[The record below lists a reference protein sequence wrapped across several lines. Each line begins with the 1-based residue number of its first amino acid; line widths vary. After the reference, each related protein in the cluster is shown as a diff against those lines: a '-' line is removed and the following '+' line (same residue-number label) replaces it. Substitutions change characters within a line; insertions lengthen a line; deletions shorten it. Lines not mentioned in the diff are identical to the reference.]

1 MLRMKSAAVAM
12 VIGAGGLAA
21 GLAAA
26 PPAVAG
32 AHASAAWHISKEVH
46 GPNVPS
52 FTAGAAASGT
62 SAWAFLEPGG
72 NARPVAYELTGTTW
86 HARPFP
92 GKSNEEVLS
101 ASASSS
107 SNVWAFT
114 TTENSTSR
122 VLRFDGHS
130 WKQVKVFRQLVNSA
144 LVISATDVWVFGEP
158 FAPSLGA
165 VHYNG
170 HTWTRTARGLIG
182 GSALSASSIWA
193 YGSSNVAHWNG
204 SKWRF
209 TSVAKLLPKSNQV
222 CGPAFVAGIDALS
235 ARDVFAVAD
244 GGCPDG
250 GGPFVLLHYNGRR
263 WSKVAPSHRI
273 NAHPLGAISDGM
285 GGIWIP
291 MVTGAPESS
300 FMEHYG
306 HGTLSRVAL
315 PISEPHLALVGATIG
330 QHTTEALAFGLSRKS
345 FSASTS
351 TAVILRY
358 GR

>member
-1 MLRMKSAAVAM
+1 MPKVKPAAVAM
-12 VIGAGGLAA
+12 VIGCGGLSGLAA
-21 GLAAA
+21 V
-26 PPAVAG
+26 PPAEAG
-32 AHASAAWHISKEVH
+32 AHAAAAWHIAKSVP
-46 GPNVPS
+46 GPNFPA
-52 FTAGAAASGT
+52 FTAAAAASGT
-62 SAWAFLEPGG
+62 SAWAFEEPGG
-72 NARPVAYELTGTTW
+72 NARPAAYELTGTTW

-92 GKSNEEVLS
+92 GKLNEQVLA

-114 TTENSTSR
+114 TTESSTSR
-122 VLRFDGHS
+122 VLRFDGHG
-130 WKQVKVFRQLVNSA
+130 WQQVKVFRDLISSGLVLSPTN
-144 LVISATDVWVFGEP
+144 VWVFGEP

-170 HTWTRTARGLIG
+170 HTWTKSARGLVG
-182 GSALSASSIWA
+182 ASALSASSIWA
-193 YGSSNVAHWNG
+193 YGGSNVAHWNG
-204 SKWRF
+204 SKWRT
-209 TSVAKLLPKSNQV
+209 TSVARLLPKSNQV
-222 CGPAFVAGIDALS
+222 CGPAFVAGIEALS

-250 GGPFVLLHYNGRR
+250 GGPFVLLRYNGSR

-273 NAHPLGAISDGM
+273 SAHPQAVISDGM

-300 FMEHYG
+300 FMEHYA

-315 PISEPHLALVGATIG
+315 PIRERHLALVGAVIG
-330 QHTTEALAFGLSRKS
+330 QHTTAALAFGLSRKS
-345 FSASTS
+345 FTASTS

-358 GR
+358 GP